1 MFSRMRYIDL
11 HVHSRSSDGSD
22 TPAALAALAAESGL
36 AAVALT
42 DHDTVGGVPEF
53 LEAARAFPQLEA
65 IAGVEI
71 STAFSSRELHIVGLF
86 VDHAN
91 PQLGE
96 FLGEMRRNREI
107 RNEAI
112 RIKLNSLG
120 YPLTWDHLERSAFA
134 FPIMRISSLLS
145 AASKICLLLL
155 YGSHPVMSV
164 PPQRANI
171 TRRTLPSDG

>member
-120 YPLTWDHLERSAFA
+120 YPLT
-134 FPIMRISSLLS
+134 
-145 AASKICLLLL
+145 
-155 YGSHPVMSV
+155 
-164 PPQRANI
+164 
-171 TRRTLPSDG
+171 